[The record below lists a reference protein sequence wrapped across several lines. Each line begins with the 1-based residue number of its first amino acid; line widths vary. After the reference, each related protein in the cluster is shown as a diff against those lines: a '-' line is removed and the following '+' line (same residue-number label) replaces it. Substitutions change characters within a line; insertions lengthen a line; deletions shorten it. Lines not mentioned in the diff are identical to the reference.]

1 VGDHRARIVVGRT
14 AGDRLPAL
22 IPAFVEVRETRI
34 RVTPSAAHEREPSG
48 VLTALGTKVVPL
60 HGVHDRTN
68 EALGTRK
75 VVTLGRAATTVKN
88 VTPGGIVT
96 HSVDLDRRVPAET
109 LGPRAVRP
117 HATRNRRVV
126 TRASARRD
134 RGVRIRTPRAP
145 GLRAR
150 ATADLL
156 PQSVRRE
163 DRDPKDASTRRREI
177 ADPAFRRGVVRAL
190 DRVPSDVHAN

>member
-1 VGDHRARIVVGRT
+1 
-14 AGDRLPAL
+14 
-22 IPAFVEVRETRI
+22 
-34 RVTPSAAHEREPSG
+34 
-48 VLTALGTKVVPL
+48 LTVLGTKVVPVRE
-60 HGVHDRTN
+60 VHDRTN
-68 EALGTRK
+68 EALGIRK

-88 VTPGGIVT
+88 LTPGGIVT

-117 HATRNRRVV
+117 RATRNRRVV

-134 RGVRIRTPRAP
+134 RVVLTKIRRAP

-156 PQSVRRE
+156 PQSLQRE
-163 DRDPKDASTRRREI
+163 DRDPRDASTRRREI
-177 ADPAFRRGVVRAL
+177 ADPAFRRGVVRVL
-190 DRVPSDVHAN
+190 DRAPTDVHAN